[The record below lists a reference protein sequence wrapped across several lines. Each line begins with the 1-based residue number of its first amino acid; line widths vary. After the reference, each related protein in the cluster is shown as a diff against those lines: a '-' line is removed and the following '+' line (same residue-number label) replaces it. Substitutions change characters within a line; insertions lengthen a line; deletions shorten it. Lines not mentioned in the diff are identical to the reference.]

1 GASIGADLFD
11 AGLDPVLIEQWPAH
25 VEAIRHDGLR
35 IEMPSGTRHVRPRTL
50 HLCEVATLREPF
62 DLVLLVTKA
71 YDARW
76 AAALIEPYL
85 APDGAI
91 AAVQNGMTT
100 ETVAD

>member
-1 GASIGADLFD
+1 
-11 AGLDPVLIEQWPAH
+11 
-25 VEAIRHDGLR
+25 
-35 IEMPSGTRHVRPRTL
+35 
-50 HLCEVATLREPF
+50 PF

-85 APDGAI
+85 APEGAI

-100 ETVAD
+100 ETVADIVGADRCVGAVIEISSTMTDPGVVHRHVDPERSWFAVDATAPRGNDVA